1 MTTSSAGLEK
11 LSKVRAMQVPVNHS
25 LSMPRIMKWLL
36 LVTLVMAL
44 SACSMVRLGYSQLPE
59 LSHWWLDSYLDLDAA
74 QSKTLRADLG
84 TLHTWHRQQELPW
97 LAQTLNQL
105 EAAAP
110 QNTSAAALCQTTD
123 AVRLHLDLLTV
134 QSVPMFTR
142 LASSL
147 TAAQLDHLRRQL
159 AKRRQD
165 WQEEWGGADAT
176 KRRADRLIERTEQF
190 YGRLDA
196 SQKVLLRNSLAADPV
211 DEQQWANDIRT
222 RHLDIEQTV
231 RRLSR
236 GELAASDAPAEMR
249 ALLERLS
256 RAADPQR
263 SAQRQQMQC
272 KLFADLHNSA
282 TTAQRQKL
290 AASLKAYATDAQAM
304 TLLPV
309 VVSNAAKP

>member
-36 LVTLVMAL
+36 LVALATAL

-59 LSHWWLDSYLDLDAA
+59 LSHWWLDSHLDLDAA
-74 QSKTLRADLG
+74 QSKTLRADLA
-84 TLHTWHRQQELPW
+84 TLHTWNRQQELPW

-105 EAAAP
+105 ETAAP

-123 AVRLHLDLLTV
+123 AVRQHLAVLTA
-134 QSVPMFTR
+134 QAIPMFTR

-147 TAAQLDHLRRQL
+147 TAAQLDHLQRQL

-176 KRRADRLIERTEQF
+176 KRRADRLIDRTEQF
-190 YGRLDA
+190 YGRLSA
-196 SQKVLLRNSLAADPV
+196 AQKAPLQTSLAADPM
-211 DEQQWANDIRT
+211 DEQQWANDIRD

-231 RRLSR
+231 RRMSR
-236 GELAASDAPAEMR
+236 GEVAASDAPAEMR

-256 RAADPQR
+256 RPSDPQR

-290 AASLKAYATDAQAM
+290 TVSLKACAADARAM
-304 TLLPV
+304 ALLPV

>member
-1 MTTSSAGLEK
+1 
-11 LSKVRAMQVPVNHS
+11 
-25 LSMPRIMKWLL
+25 MPRIMKWLL
-36 LVTLVMAL
+36 LVALATAL

-59 LSHWWLDSYLDLDAA
+59 LSHWWLDSHLDLDAA
-74 QSKTLRADLG
+74 QSKTLRADLA

-97 LAQTLNQL
+97 LAQTLAQL
-105 EAAAP
+105 EVAAP

-123 AVRLHLDLLTV
+123 AVRQHLAVLTA
-134 QSVPMFTR
+134 QAIPMFTR

-147 TAAQLDHLRRQL
+147 TAAQLDHLQRQL

-176 KRRADRLIERTEQF
+176 KRRADRLIDRTEQF
-190 YGRLDA
+190 YGRLSA
-196 SQKVLLRNSLAADPV
+196 AQKAPLQTSLAADPM
-211 DEQQWANDIRT
+211 DEQQWANDIRD

-231 RRLSR
+231 RRMSR
-236 GELAASDAPAEMR
+236 GEVAASDAPAEMR

-256 RAADPQR
+256 RPSDPQR

-290 AASLKAYATDAQAM
+290 TASLKAYAADAQAM
-304 TLLPV
+304 ALLPV

>member
-11 LSKVRAMQVPVNHS
+11 LSKVRAMQVPVIHS
-25 LSMPRIMKWLL
+25 LPMSRIMKWLL
-36 LVTLVMAL
+36 LLALAAAL

-74 QSKTLRADLG
+74 QSKTLRADLA
-84 TLHTWHRQQELPW
+84 TLHTWHRQQEMPW
-97 LAQTLNQL
+97 LAQTLAQL
-105 EAAAP
+105 EVAAP

-123 AVRLHLDLLTV
+123 AVRQHFDLLTV

-147 TAAQLDHLRRQL
+147 TAAQLDHLQRQL

-165 WQEEWGGADAT
+165 WQEDRSGADAV

-190 YGRLDA
+190 YGRLSA
-196 SQKVLLRNSLAADPV
+196 GQKALLQTSLAANPL
-211 DEQQWANDIRT
+211 DEQQIASDIRA

-231 RRLSR
+231 RKMSR
-236 GELAASDAPAEMR
+236 GEVAASDASAEIR
-249 ALLERLS
+249 ALLDRLT

-263 SAQRQQMQC
+263 SAQRQQAQC
-272 KLFADLHNSA
+272 TLFADLHNSA
-282 TTAQRQKL
+282 TPAQRQKL
-290 AASLKAYATDAQAM
+290 ATTLKAYASDAQTMILSPAA
-304 TLLPV
+304 LLGL
-309 VVSNAAKP
+309 AKP